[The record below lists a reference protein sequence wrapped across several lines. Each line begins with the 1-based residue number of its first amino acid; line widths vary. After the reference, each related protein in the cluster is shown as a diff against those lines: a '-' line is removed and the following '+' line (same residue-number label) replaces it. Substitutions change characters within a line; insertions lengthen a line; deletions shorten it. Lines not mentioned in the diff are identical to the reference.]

1 MSGARGHRR
10 ATPPVLGLVVVLG
23 LLLCAGVDPARA
35 QDASLGSGD
44 ASGVPTGAYAATRAQ
59 GPAYP
64 SPTPHG
70 ATPDGPTPGLPAMGT
85 DAGRIS
91 AVALAGGDDL
101 GDRVMAE
108 LRARI
113 RGMRDPL
120 RIVMVTWRGWTD
132 TDQGFQDYFE
142 SHRIPVEPT
151 ILDAGRD
158 RSRLPAFVQRIREI
172 KPDLVYTWGTTVSLG
187 ILGRYDTETPED
199 HITDIPAV
207 FANVSYPLGSGLV
220 PSLDASGRA
229 ITGSTFLV
237 PLEAQLRAIRSYRPF
252 SALGVVY
259 NPKESNSRNVV
270 NALRAL
276 AEDDGGFTLVDR
288 PVPLDEAGAP
298 IVAALPDLVAQVA
311 DAGADFLYIPP
322 DSFLS
327 GNKVLLTSAAVEA
340 RLPTFAAAEG
350 TLEDSKAMMGLISRY
365 YNIGKLTAHLATR
378 ILVGQED
385 PASIPIASLARY
397 SLVLNMDVIRELE
410 FYPPIG
416 LLQISEIKDS
426 RAESAEPSMGGGEGD
441 ARVPSGGGLR

>member
-1 MSGARGHRR
+1 MRGSHVKGAVRRVAWSLTLVLGVWLTVGVAPAVAQSAPAGGEASGA
-10 ATPPVLGLVVVLG
+10 
-23 LLLCAGVDPARA
+23 
-35 QDASLGSGD
+35 
-44 ASGVPTGAYAATRAQ
+44 PTGAYAATRAQ
-59 GPAYP
+59 GSVYEDL
-64 SPTPHG
+64 SPPT
-70 ATPDGPTPGLPAMGT
+70 DGLLAAGT
-85 DAGRIS
+85 DPGS
-91 AVALAGGDDL
+91 LSLVALAGGDDL
-101 GDRVMAE
+101 GDRAMAE

-113 RGMRDPL
+113 RGMREPL

-158 RSRLPAFVQRIREI
+158 RSRLPEFVKQIRDI

-187 ILGRYDTETPED
+187 ILGRYDTDSPED
-199 HITDIPAV
+199 YITDIPAV
-207 FANVSYPLGSGLV
+207 FANVSYPVVSGLV
-220 PSLDASGRA
+220 PSLDLSGRA

-237 PLEAQLRAIRSYRPF
+237 PLDAQLRAIRSYRPF
-252 SALGVVY
+252 SVLGVVY

-270 NALRAL
+270 ETLRAL
-276 AEDDGGFTLVDR
+276 AVEQGDFTLVDR
-288 PVPLDEAGAP
+288 PVPLDDAGAP
-298 IVAALPDLVAQVA
+298 IVEALPGLVAQVA
-311 DAGADFLYIPP
+311 EAGADFLYIPP

-327 GNKVLLTSAAVEA
+327 GNKVRLTAAAVEA

-426 RAESAEPSMGGGEGD
+426 RAESLEPSSVNDEGK
-441 ARVPSGGGLR
+441 ARAQSGGGVR